1 MSDERLLSDEYE
13 EAALAVLCSAGILPA
28 ILSLIPQP
36 Q

>member
-1 MSDERLLSDEYE
+1 MSDEYE
-13 EAALAVLCSAGILPA
+13 EAAAVLCSAGILPA

>member
-1 MSDERLLSDEYE
+1 MSDEYE
-13 EAALAVLCSAGILPA
+13 EAAAAVSCSAGILPA